1 MAESLHASGRSL
13 RSPDAPSFQT
23 MEAAMST
30 RPHIRT
36 AQSCATDARQAV
48 REFHAAVAQ
57 PDMALVVFFCSSDY
71 ALDEIA
77 AEMRLLFA
85 GIPVVGCTTAGE
97 IGPHGYV
104 PRSLSGASFPAQ
116 CFTVVSARI
125 THLQQFVM
133 ARGREFAQS
142 LLQRL
147 EIAAPDIDHGDSF
160 GFLLIDGLSVREE
173 AVARTLQHALGR
185 IPLFGGSAGDG
196 LNFGATH
203 VFHDGCFHADSA
215 ALILVN
221 TKLPFRI
228 FKTQHFVSTD
238 ERMVVT
244 AADAEHRIVHE
255 INGMPAAQEY
265 ARLVGVDV
273 DDLDPMRFAAS
284 PVVVLIGGVEYV
296 RSIQKANP
304 DNSLTFYC
312 AIDEGL
318 VLRVARGV
326 DLIDNLAQ
334 TFAKLRSEIGR
345 PQVVFGCDCIL
356 RCLEIRQSGLT
367 GQVERIL
374 KDNNTVG
381 FNTYGEQF
389 DGVHVNQTF
398 TGIAI
403 GYPAEDGDA

>member
-1 MAESLHASGRSL
+1 MGA
-13 RSPDAPSFQT
+13 T
-23 MEAAMST
+23 MST
-30 RPHIRT
+30 RPQIRT
-36 AQSCATDARQAV
+36 AQSCAIDPYQAV
-48 REFHAAVAQ
+48 QEFHAAVMQ
-57 PDMALVVFFCSSDY
+57 PDTALVVFFCSSSY
-71 ALDEIA
+71 PLDDIA
-77 AEMRLLFA
+77 AEMRRLFV
-85 GIPVVGCTTAGE
+85 GIDVVGCTTAGE
-97 IGPHGYV
+97 IGPQGYV
-104 PRSLSGASFPAQ
+104 SHSLSGASFPAH
-116 CFTVVSARI
+116 CCTVVSGRLER
-125 THLQQFVM
+125 LQQFEM

-142 LLQRL
+142 LLRRL
-147 EIAAPDIDHGDSF
+147 ETLAPAADHQNSI

-173 AVARTLQHALGR
+173 PATRALQYALGR
-185 IPLFGGSAGDG
+185 IPLVGGSAGDG
-196 LNFGATH
+196 LRFDQTH
-203 VFHDGCFHADSA
+203 VFHDGCFRSDSA
-215 ALILVN
+215 VLVILN

-228 FKTQHFVSTD
+228 FKTQHFVSTN

-284 PVVVLIGGVEYV
+284 PVVVLIDGVDYV

-304 DNSLTFYC
+304 DASLTFYC

-326 DLIDNLAQ
+326 DLIDNLKQ
-334 TFAKLRSEIGR
+334 TFDRLRRQIGK
-345 PQVVFGCDCIL
+345 PQLVLGCDCIL
-356 RCLEIRQSGLT
+356 RSLEIGQSGLT

-374 KDNNTVG
+374 KENHTVG

-389 DGVHVNQTF
+389 GGVHVNQTF

-403 GYPAEDGDA
+403 GYPEEDDHA